1 MILSRRI
8 TWIFFLACI
17 ATASVALASQEPG
30 EHASAADQSTAAAQK
45 SHSARPALNEQQKRG
60 EAIFVQNCTLCHI
73 PTSQKKRLRLPVTA
87 LEGAYGEDADA
98 DALRQFIQQGIPGK
112 MPGFRYGLELQQI
125 DDVVAYLKTGA
136 HLKSGGSN

>member
-8 TWIFFLACI
+8 AWLTLLACV
-17 ATASVALASQEPG
+17 ATSSMALAAQEMG
-30 EHASAADQSTAAAQK
+30 EHAAGSSTATAQK
-45 SHSARPALNEQQKRG
+45 SQVARPVLNEQQKRG

-73 PTSQKKRLRLPVTA
+73 PTSQKKRLKMPVA
-87 LEGAYGEDADA
+87 VLEGEYGEEADA

-112 MPGFRYGLELQQI
+112 MPGFRYGLNQQQI
-125 DDVVAYLKTGA
+125 DDVVAFLKTGA